1 VVAQPA
7 TGYAFCDAGSVNLDI
22 PLTSNVFLT
31 LDLFPQTMDNSQCT
45 GAGTPDACCTGSGTG
60 SCSKDHCVGGTAA
73 GTICTD
79 NTPCTG
85 GGFCSAG
92 PQPCPICAADGKCHA
107 GSNNGNACTPGT
119 LLVTGSQW
127 PTSQDCPPPGS
138 PIGSLPIP
146 YLLTTGTS
154 TKTAVNQPS
163 ETRVFCSFCSDPTS
177 TTFKNPAVACA
188 SDAECAGLTGCP
200 GPSDPCTACK
210 QRTGGAFGSA
220 AVRTI
225 TENGAPAGPIATGG
239 APASQTLVSVFCIP
253 PTFNGTID
261 GVGDLPGPG
270 AASLQGKT
278 QLLQAAPTTTTTTT
292 STTTTTT

>member
-1 VVAQPA
+1 MG
-7 TGYAFCDAGSVNLDI
+7 T
-22 PLTSNVFLT
+22 
-31 LDLFPQTMDNSQCT
+31 CT
-45 GAGTPDACCTGSGTG
+45 Q
-60 SCSKDHCVGGTAA
+60 DHCVGGTAA

-79 NTPCTG
+79 NSPCTG

-92 PQPCPICAADGKCHA
+92 AQPCPICAGDGVCHA
-107 GSNNGNACTPGT
+107 GANNGNACTPGT
-119 LLVTGSQW
+119 LLVMGPQW
-127 PTSQDCPPPGS
+127 PTSQDCPPSGS

-163 ETRVFCSFCSDPTS
+163 ENRVFCGFCSDPMS
-177 TTFKNPAVACA
+177 GAFKNPAVGCA
-188 SDAECAGLTGCP
+188 SDTECAGLTGCP
-200 GPSDPCTACK
+200 GVSDPCTACK
-210 QRTGGAFGSA
+210 QRTGGAFGSQ

-225 TENGAPAGPIATGG
+225 TETGAPAGAIATGG
-239 APASQTLVSVFCIP
+239 APASSTLVSVFCIP

-278 QLLQAAPTTTTTTT
+278 QLLPSAPTTTTTTT